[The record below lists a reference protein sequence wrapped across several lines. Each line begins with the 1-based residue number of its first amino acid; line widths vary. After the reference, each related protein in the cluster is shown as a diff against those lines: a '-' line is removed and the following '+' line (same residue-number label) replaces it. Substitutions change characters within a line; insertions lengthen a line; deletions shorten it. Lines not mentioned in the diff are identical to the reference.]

1 MKIVFNRQQILAA
14 VSPLM
19 IAASGKSTLSAID
32 GILIEAKYP
41 NTCTFTAYDLEKGV
55 KTTIETEVL
64 EEGRY
69 IINAQK
75 FLGTMRVMD
84 GEEVTFSVDKQLCA
98 LFECGRSSHKMI
110 ALNGEDFPELPLL
123 ESEKGFSLSCGQ
135 LRAMLTKTMYAMGVN
150 DQRPVLNGCFFE
162 IEDNSIMLVS
172 CDSFKLAKC
181 KHKEEIK
188 NNNKDGSDLRYRF
201 IIPTKT
207 VNELYKHLDTQIP
220 RSLSCEWD
228 NDGLMCCP
236 DGEREVK
243 KALICLDVTEA
254 VTSFAVKED
263 FDVIVSHHPFIFKG
277 LKSLDEASFIPR
289 KAMEFIRAGISVM
302 SFHTRLDAL
311 AGGVNDALAAVLGLK
326 NVETFEGEGLP
337 LGRVGDLPMPMPLC
351 SFAAFVKEALGAP
364 FVSFVDAGHEVKRV
378 AVVGGSGDDFISVAR
393 AIGADTYV
401 SGEFGHHA
409 LTDEPDAARGINLIE
424 AGHFYTE
431 QPVCKALSDMIA
443 EIDSAI
449 ACDIISS
456 NPIKAI

>member
-207 VNELYKHLDTQIP
+207 VNELYKLITGDSDKEIMIYMTRRHIIFHI
-220 RSLSCEWD
+220 D
-228 NDGLMCCP
+228 NVIFFSRLV
-236 DGEREVK
+236 DGEYIDYDRIIIRQHKIHATVNRDVLLAALDRA
-243 KALICLDVTEA
+243 ALITE
-254 VTSFAVKED
+254 E
-263 FDVIVSHHPFIFKG
+263 
-277 LKSLDEASFIPR
+277 
-289 KAMEFIRAGISVM
+289 
-302 SFHTRLDAL
+302 
-311 AGGVNDALAAVLGLK
+311 
-326 NVETFEGEGLP
+326 
-337 LGRVGDLPMPMPLC
+337 
-351 SFAAFVKEALGAP
+351 
-364 FVSFVDAGHEVKRV
+364 RV
-378 AVVGGSGDDFISVAR
+378 AGNVRSHVKLQFESGMLKVLASSAAGSTYDEIE
-393 AIGADTYV
+393 IEHEGAD
-401 SGEFGHHA
+401 
-409 LTDEPDAARGINLIE
+409 LLIAFNNRYLIDSVRACE
-424 AGHFYTE
+424 AE
-431 QPVCKALSDMIA
+431 NIRIALSSPLTSVNIEPAD
-443 EIDSAI
+443 EEDSTSE
-449 ACDIISS
+449 DLFMLL
-456 NPIKAI
+456 PVRMKE